1 MRNSER
7 ILNIMCKCNI
17 HIKKCQKI
25 FDILLKVLGYKFIF
39 DFYCKLAFVSRT
51 LYLCIVTNDDNQSM

>member
-1 MRNSER
+1 
-7 ILNIMCKCNI
+7 MCKCNI